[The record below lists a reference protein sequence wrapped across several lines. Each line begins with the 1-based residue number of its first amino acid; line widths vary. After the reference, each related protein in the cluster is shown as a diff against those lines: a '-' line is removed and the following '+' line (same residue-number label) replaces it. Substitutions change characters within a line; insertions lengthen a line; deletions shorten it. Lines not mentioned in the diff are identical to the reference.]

1 MIMKKNTE
9 VNTKNPKTGK
19 KKHSKKLY
27 KKPKNS
33 LKKGKKR
40 ANTRHG
46 KKKLN
51 LTPKKQV
58 WPQVTNKCWNIGPQ
72 GLQIGFPNSMMVS
85 LYII

>member
-1 MIMKKNTE
+1 ME
-9 VNTKNPKTGK
+9 
-19 KKHSKKLY
+19 
-27 KKPKNS
+27 
-33 LKKGKKR
+33 
-40 ANTRHG
+40 